1 MRRRGALVA
10 APTTAL
16 PEQPGGE
23 RNWDYR
29 FTWVRDASYSV
40 GALLALGYSEE
51 AFAFL
56 TWLRDRIEEHV
67 GTSSG
72 PLKIMYR
79 VDGSSDLVEE
89 SLDHL
94 RGLPGLAAGA
104 HRQRRRRPAA
114 ARHLWRSNVRA
125 PPGRRRSRPIG
136 HRGWKD
142 IARIID
148 WLVDN
153 WDQPDEG
160 IWETRGGRR
169 DFTYGRAMSWV
180 ALDGAM
186 RLARELGRPA
196 DLVRWAAARDAVYE
210 QIMERGWNSERKA
223 FVQYHGTDVMDAS
236 VAGDAYHRFRRAH
249 VTRCGCQRWMPSSRS
264 SSPTAWC
271 TAITRAPRPMG

>member
-1 MRRRGALVA
+1 VGFWRAWLAKSTYRGRWREMVGRSAMTLKLITFAPSGALVA

-94 RGLPGLAAGA
+94 
-104 HRQRRRRPAA
+104 
-114 ARHLWRSNVRA
+114 
-125 PPGRRRSRPIG
+125 
-136 HRGWKD
+136 
-142 IARIID
+142 
-148 WLVDN
+148 
-153 WDQPDEG
+153 EG
-160 IWETRGGRR
+160 
-169 DFTYGRAMSWV
+169 Y
-180 ALDGAM
+180 
-186 RLARELGRPA
+186 
-196 DLVRWAAARDAVYE
+196 
-210 QIMERGWNSERKA
+210 QNS
-223 FVQYHGTDVMDAS
+223 
-236 VAGDAYHRFRRAH
+236 
-249 VTRCGCQRWMPSSRS
+249 
-264 SSPTAWC
+264 
-271 TAITRAPRPMG
+271 